1 MLEQLAR
8 QAARLERERVLQLL
22 ADTEDNLDELVRLCE
37 DPSLRAIVAQYFK
50 FLEDGMAALAYAAMA
65 IPPEPEEVGR

>member
-1 MLEQLAR
+1 MLETLRREMQR
-8 QAARLERERVLQLL
+8 WDRERVLQLL